1 MIAVAVAVLVVTYR
15 RLWYGV
21 DLTDESFYVVLP
33 YRLVLGARPFVD
45 ETSVTQQTTAIL
57 LYPFVRAWYAAA
69 GMTGIVLFVRHL
81 QLVLSLVVAFAVYGS
96 ARLLLDARRAAVVA
110 LACVAFVPFA
120 IHSVSYDSAGSALFT
135 AGCLLGLRPLIEP
148 RRRWSGIVGGVC
160 LGLAAFA
167 YPPLLIPVAFSV
179 AVQLVLRRGRGI
191 VGAALAL
198 GLPLAGMGA
207 LVAGAG
213 LSKVVDDY
221 RRSST
226 FLGQAGGTAKVAEIA
241 RHTWTT
247 FPMWWV
253 VLPALALLGLV
264 WRYRRVLALPLLL
277 ALPILVLPQTLDS
290 FRASLDYAAHF
301 GLLGL
306 PLFFLVRR
314 RRGALPL
321 LLAVWLP
328 GFVAGLTTA
337 YSSANGGVNFAVG
350 GFATAIATA
359 VFLVLACEDALVSVP
374 RVDARIVALV
384 PAVAV
389 LAVLA
394 IADTWP
400 VYRDSNLSALTAR
413 VPSGPY
419 AGLVTT
425 PWKARY
431 VVRMQHDLSR
441 FGERCTILFFDD
453 FPAGYLLSDAK
464 PDTNGAWTATVAS
477 NLTAPYERQ
486 LLGYY
491 GRRGYPDVV
500 VIVRRIPYAARSSGR
515 SILYRTNEP
524 LVAAVRSRGYQLVR
538 WRRAYAVYERL
549 QGCGRQWTTR
559 TSGGSS
565 TATERGG
572 SVTMSTRS

>member
-1 MIAVAVAVLVVTYR
+1 
-15 RLWYGV
+15 
-21 DLTDESFYVVLP
+21 
-33 YRLVLGARPFVD
+33 
-45 ETSVTQQTTAIL
+45 
-57 LYPFVRAWYAAA
+57 
-69 GMTGIVLFVRHL
+69 MTGIVLFVRHL

-96 ARLLLDARRAAVVA
+96 VRLLLDVRRAAVVA

-148 RRRWSGIVGGVC
+148 RRRWSGIAGGMC

-167 YPPLLIPVAFSV
+167 YPPLMIPVTVCV
-179 AVQLVLRRGRGI
+179 AVQLVLRRGRG
-191 VGAALAL
+191 VAGAVLAL
-198 GLPLAGMGA
+198 GLPLAGMGV
-207 LVAGAG
+207 LVASAG
-213 LSKVVDDY
+213 LSRVVDDY
-221 RRSST
+221 RRSAR
-226 FLGQAGGTAKVAEIA
+226 FLGQAGGTAKIAEIG
-241 RHTWTT
+241 RHAVTT
-247 FPMWWV
+247 FPMWWA
-253 VLPALALLGLV
+253 VLPALALLGLA
-264 WRYRRVLALPLLL
+264 WRYRRALALPLLL
-277 ALPILVLPQTLDS
+277 ALPFLVLPPTLDS
-290 FRASLDYAAHF
+290 FRASLDYAAHL

-306 PLFFLVRR
+306 PFFFLVRR

-350 GFATAIATA
+350 GFPAAVATA
-359 VFLVLACEDALVSVP
+359 VFLVLACEDALASLP
-374 RVDARIVALV
+374 RLDARLVALV
-384 PAVAV
+384 PAMAV
-389 LAVLA
+389 LVMLT

-431 VVRMQHDLSR
+431 VVRMQHDLAR
-441 FGERCTILFFDD
+441 FGPRCTILFFDD
-453 FPAGYLLSDAK
+453 FPAGYLLSEAK
-464 PDTNGAWTATVAS
+464 PDTNAAWTATVAS

-491 GRRGYPDVV
+491 GRKGTPDVV

-515 SILYRTNEP
+515 SILYRTTEP
-524 LVAAVRSRGYQLVR
+524 LVAAVRSRGYRLVR
-538 WRRAYAVYERL
+538 WRRAYAVYERVR
-549 QGCGRQWTTR
+549 GCAR
-559 TSGGSS
+559 
-565 TATERGG
+565 
-572 SVTMSTRS
+572 V